1 MPQFRV
7 CLIELMRNDEIEET
21 SFPEFLRLDIFTLFP
36 AWFKTPLEQS
46 IIGRALEQRI
56 INVNIHD
63 IRAFTNDKH
72 RVVDDYSYGGGGG
85 MVLKAEPM
93 FAAVEGV
100 LDSLSPESN
109 PSVILLTPQGRTFD
123 HEKALE
129 LISQRNIL
137 LICGHYE
144 GVDERIRE
152 HLVTEEISIGDY
164 VLSGGEAAAMVVIEA
179 VGRLAPG
186 VLGNRSAAED
196 DSFATGLLEHP
207 HYTRP
212 EVFRNLDVPEVL
224 LSGDHKRIARWRRKE
239 SLRRTLLRR
248 PDLLTKFEC
257 SLEDQEFLKEI
268 NRESVERETSEE

>member
-1 MPQFRV
+1 
-7 CLIELMRNDEIEET
+7 MRNDEIEET

>member
-7 CLIELMRNDEIEET
+7 YLIELMSNDDVEET
-21 SFPEFLRLDIFTLFP
+21 PFTEFLRLDIFTLFP

-46 IIGRALEQRI
+46 VIGRALEQHI

-63 IRAFTNDKH
+63 IRAFTNDRH

-100 LDSLSPESN
+100 LDSLSPESK
-109 PSVILLTPQGRTFD
+109 PAVILLTPQGRTFD

-152 HLVTEEISIGDY
+152 HLVTDEISIGDY
-164 VLSGGEAAAMVVIEA
+164 VLSGGEAAAMVLIEA

-212 EVFRNLDVPEVL
+212 EVFRNLEVPEVL
-224 LSGDHKRIARWRRKE
+224 LSGDHERIARWRRKE

-257 SLEDQEFLKEI
+257 SPEDQQFLKEI
-268 NRESVERETSEE
+268 KRESLERETSEE

>member
-1 MPQFRV
+1 MS
-7 CLIELMRNDEIEET
+7 NDEIEET
-21 SFPEFLRLDIFTLFP
+21 AFPEFLRLDIFTLFP

-224 LSGDHKRIARWRRKE
+224 LSGDHERIARWRRKE